1 MLIGHYTIKQKC
13 TVVLQVS
20 EGMPEFGCVNE
31 VICFKDETFLL
42 LKKMIVKRFMITFMH
57 ML

>member
-13 TVVLQVS
+13 IVVLQVS
-20 EGMPEFGCVNE
+20 EGMHEFGCINE

-42 LKKMIVKRFMITFMH
+42 LKMTVKRFMITFMH